1 MTAKPFKEA
10 GREEREEYQKK
21 SREGERNTRKK
32 AGRGE
37 KGITEKERT
46 GKGERGILEKIGMG
60 EGSTIKITREGRE
73 RCKKSTTRI
82 ETNYIG
88 RLREENKKY
97 QKWPEVYSLYDFV
110 DPVAF

>member
-1 MTAKPFKEA
+1 
-10 GREEREEYQKK
+10 
-21 SREGERNTRKK
+21 
-32 AGRGE
+32 
-37 KGITEKERT
+37 
-46 GKGERGILEKIGMG
+46 MG

-82 ETNYIG
+82 ETNYAG